1 MTLSVGNSLLN
12 WDILVSDRKASSP
25 VGGKGCLT
33 HLVAPGGAGGALRVK
48 VRVSSISKT
57 PTDIAFG
64 HQNASQNYPSPVL
77 LTAAVITQP
86 HA

>member
-1 MTLSVGNSLLN
+1 M
-12 WDILVSDRKASSP
+12 
-25 VGGKGCLT
+25 
-33 HLVAPGGAGGALRVK
+33 APGGAGRALRVK
-48 VRVSSISKT
+48 VRVSSISKA